1 MEIWVG
7 EDIFSPGESD
17 HIKEACVVAVT
28 AKLGPHVSPPKAEQ
42 STRENVYEGDSAR
55 KLDQVSLVCAWT
67 QRNCGTQT
75 CSADARGVDWISVES
90 RLVSMGSV
98 WGVSPPC
105 LH

>member
-55 KLDQVSLVCAWT
+55 KLDQVSL
-67 QRNCGTQT
+67 
-75 CSADARGVDWISVES
+75 ARVYGISVGGFTTLPPL
-90 RLVSMGSV
+90 RYPDIV
-98 WGVSPPC
+98 WDAADDG
-105 LH
+105 LHRPSAR